1 MDISDSILCIK
12 GIGEKTAAMYKKL
25 GIITAGDL
33 LRHYPKEY
41 DEFRLPL
48 TVEKL
53 NDGEISTIEV
63 TLSRAP
69 ALRMYNNMK
78 IVICRMSDAKAAIN
92 VIWYN
97 MPFLAKTLR
106 FATHYCLRG
115 MVVRK
120 GSELVMQQPKIYTE
134 EEYRGLVNR
143 LMPVYSLTKGLTNNA
158 LRKAEQQCLN
168 LVEIQK
174 DYLSRKQREALG
186 IEDLKSAM
194 DNIHFPKNRED
205 VIEARKRLVF
215 DEAFAFSC
223 AMRCLKKETKKIPNQ
238 YRIEIKDIEKFTSQL
253 PYSMTAAQ
261 IRAISEITADMSSE
275 YAMNRLLQGDVG
287 SGKTAVS
294 AAALYL
300 ALVNGYQGALMAPTE
315 VLAEQHFGKLA
326 PLFKKFGFITELLTG
341 STSKAER
348 KRIYEALANHE
359 CDLII
364 GTNALLQDKLVYANL
379 GLVVTDEQHRFGVR
393 QRKMFANKGKIT
405 DESSN
410 VMLPHVLSMSATP
423 IPRTLAIII
432 YADMD
437 ISVLDEM
444 PKGRLQIKNC
454 VVGTQ
459 YREKAWNFIG
469 SQVMDGRQAYI
480 ICPMIDGVDGLEL
493 ESVNEYTGELRKAM
507 KGDIS
512 VASLTGRMSG
522 KEKEKVLKDF
532 YNKKIDILVSTTV
545 IEVGIDVPNS
555 TVMLI
560 ENAERFGLAS
570 LHQLRGRVGRGSEQS
585 YCIFMCGRQ
594 DENIIK
600 RLDIMGKSNDG
611 FLVAQKDLELRGP
624 GDFFGIRQSGDMQ
637 FTLAD
642 IFQDAKIFEK
652 ANSFAENMD
661 EQSFSEISGKNMQIK
676 QMVEGISIGSI

>member
-12 GIGEKTAAMYKKL
+12 GIGEKTAAMYEKL
-25 GIITAGDL
+25 GITTAGDL

-41 DEFRLPL
+41 DEFGLPL

-53 NDGEISTIEV
+53 HAGEISTIEV

-97 MPFLAKTLR
+97 MPFLVKTLR

-158 LRKAEQQCLN
+158 LIKAEQQCLN

-174 DYLSRKQREALG
+174 DYLSRKQREILE
-186 IEDLKSAM
+186 IEDLRSALN
-194 DNIHFPKNRED
+194 NIHFPKNRED
-205 VIEARKRLVF
+205 VIEARRRLVF
-215 DEAFAFSC
+215 DEVFAFSC
-223 AMRCLKKETKKIPNQ
+223 AMRCLKKETKKVPNNC
-238 YRIEIKDIEKFTSQL
+238 RIEIKDIGKFTSQL
-253 PYSMTAAQ
+253 PYSMTGAQ

-275 YAMNRLLQGDVG
+275 HAMNRLLQGDVG

-300 ALVNGYQGALMAPTE
+300 VLVNGYQGALMAPTE
-315 VLAEQHFGKLA
+315 VLAEQHFGKLE
-326 PLFKKFGFITELLTG
+326 PLFKKFGFSTELLTG
-341 STSKAER
+341 STSKKDR

-364 GTNALLQDKLVYANL
+364 GTNALLQDKLAFADL

-393 QRKMFANKGKIT
+393 QREMFANKGKIT
-405 DESSN
+405 DESST
-410 VMLPHVLSMSATP
+410 VTLPHVLSMSATP

-437 ISVLDEM
+437 ISILDEM

-459 YREKAWNFIG
+459 YREKAWEFIRQ
-469 SQVMDGRQAYI
+469 QVMDGRQAYI
-480 ICPMIDGVDGLEL
+480 ICPMIDEGEGLEL

-512 VASLTGRMSG
+512 VASLTGRMKG

-532 YNKKIDILVSTTV
+532 YNKEIDILVSTTV

-594 DENIIK
+594 DENIMK
-600 RLDIMGKSNDG
+600 RLEIMGKSNDG

-637 FTLAD
+637 FMLAD
-642 IFQDAKIFEK
+642 IFQDAEIFEK

-661 EQSFSEISGKNMQIK
+661 EKSFSVISGANMQIK
-676 QMVEGISIGSI
+676 KMIEGISMGSI